1 VLILIREMAMTLKTL
16 TALFVAAGIAFP
28 VVDTRPANAGEA
40 WDSIREEVYGSRE
53 MLNGSKVIKLT
64 APYRPE
70 DMVQTR
76 LQADIQLE
84 NNEIIKRI
92 AFVVDNNPMPVAAR
106 FTLGQKRSNANFATN
121 IRLNEASDVHI
132 VVETEGGKLYVVAQ
146 HVKFAGG
153 QSSCAAPPT
162 GDPEEIKA
170 NMGKMKL
177 ILLSAPATQSNQT
190 QRVAYE
196 LNHPNHTGMVLDQQT
211 LLYIPLMMVEKIEAW
226 QGSEMV
232 FEMDGSITMS
242 QNPSI
247 EFDFR
252 TNGSESMTFRAKD
265 TDGKEWKKTLPIGAG
280 S

>member
-1 VLILIREMAMTLKTL
+1 MTTRTL
-16 TALFVAAGIAFP
+16 FALLLSAGIALP
-28 VVDTRPANAGEA
+28 VLGSQPVTAGEA

-53 MLNGSKVIKLT
+53 MLNGARVIKLT

-70 DMVQTR
+70 DLVQTR
-76 LQADIQLE
+76 LQADINLTDNQ
-84 NNEIIKRI
+84 IIKTI
-92 AFVVDNNPMPVAAR
+92 AFVVDNNPSPVAAR
-106 FTLGQKRSNANFATN
+106 FTLGQKRSRANFATN

-153 QSSCAAPPT
+153 QSSCAAPPA
-162 GDPEEIKA
+162 GDPAEIKA
-170 NMGKMKL
+170 NMGKMRL
-177 ILLSAPATQSNQT
+177 LLLSKPATQSNQT
-190 QRVAYE
+190 QRVSYQ

-211 LLYIPLMMVEKIEAW
+211 LLYVPLMMVNKIEAW
-226 QGSEMV
+226 QGSDLV

-242 QNPSI
+242 QNPFI

-252 TNGSESMTFRAKD
+252 TNGAETMTFRAED
-265 TDGKEWKKTLPIGAG
+265 TEGKEWKKTLPIGAG

>member
-1 VLILIREMAMTLKTL
+1 MIARTVL
-16 TALFVAAGIAFP
+16 ALVVCAGVTFPVIGTPPAAAG
-28 VVDTRPANAGEA
+28 DA
-40 WDSIREEVYGSRE
+40 WDSIRAEVYGARE
-53 MLNGSKVIKLT
+53 MLNGSHVIKLT

-76 LQADIQLE
+76 LQADINLTDNQ
-84 NNEIIKRI
+84 IIKTI

-106 FTLGQKRSNANFATN
+106 FTLGQKRSRANFATN

-132 VVETEGGKLYVVAQ
+132 VVETEGGKLYVVEQ
-146 HVKFAGG
+146 HIKFAGG
-153 QSSCAAPPT
+153 QASCSAPPT
-162 GDPEEIKA
+162 GDPAEIKA

-177 ILLSAPATQSNQT
+177 LLLSDPATQSNQT

-226 QGSEMV
+226 QGSDLV

-252 TNGSESMTFRAKD
+252 SNGSESMTFRAKD
-265 TDGKEWKKTLPIGAG
+265 TEGHEWRKTLPIGAG

>member
-1 VLILIREMAMTLKTL
+1 MTIKTL
-16 TALFVAAGIAFP
+16 FALVLSAGIVLPIWEAQP
-28 VVDTRPANAGEA
+28 VSASEA
-40 WDSIREEVYGSRE
+40 WDSIRDEVYGARE
-53 MLNGSKVIKLT
+53 MLNGSHVIKLT

-76 LQADIQLE
+76 LQADIKLD
-84 NNEIIKRI
+84 NNEIIKTI
-92 AFVVDNNPMPVAAR
+92 AFVVDNNPSPVAAR
-106 FTLGQKRSNANFATN
+106 FTLGQKRSQANFATN

-132 VVETEGGKLYVVAQ
+132 VVETERGKLYVVEQ

-153 QSSCAAPPT
+153 QSSCSAPPT
-162 GDPEEIKA
+162 GDPAEIKA

-177 ILLSAPATQSNQT
+177 ILLSKPATQSNQT
-190 QRVAYE
+190 QRVSYQ

-211 LLYIPLMMVEKIEAW
+211 LLYVPLMMVNKIEAW
-226 QGSEMV
+226 QGSDLV

-252 TNGSESMTFRAKD
+252 TNGSETMTFRAQD
-265 TDGKEWKKTLPIGAG
+265 TDGHEWKKTLPIGAG